1 MPSSSILDVELAHFP
16 KFEREDGTLFVM
28 ETNTGKAITFI
39 RTFVVKGQLG
49 ALRGQHAH
57 HLCRQL
63 FVCLNGICQV
73 TVDDGVDTRSDKLAS
88 ADTGLF
94 VPAGL
99 WTTQKYISD
108 NTILLVLCDRHYEK
122 EDYIDDRAAFLDIRG
137 VTRPS

>member
-1 MPSSSILDVELAHFP
+1 MPSNSILDVELVHFP
-16 KFEREDGTLFVM
+16 TFHREDGTLFIM
-28 ETNTGKAITFI
+28 ESNTGPAITFV
-39 RTFVVKGQLG
+39 RTFIVKGQRG

-63 FVCLNGICQV
+63 FVCLNGLCHV
-73 TVDDGVDTRSDKLAS
+73 TVDDGIDIRSDELAS

-108 NTILLVLCDRHYEK
+108 NTILLVLCDRHYEE
-122 EDYIDDRAAFLDIRG
+122 EDYIDDRATFFDIRG
-137 VTRPS
+137 VPRLP

>member
-1 MPSSSILDVELAHFP
+1 MQTSSILDVEVVRFP
-16 KFEREDGTLFVM
+16 TFKGRNGTLFVM
-28 ETNTGKAITFI
+28 EPDIGPTITFV
-39 RTFVVKGQLG
+39 RTFVVKGQRG

-63 FVCLNGICQV
+63 FVCLNGLCQV

-88 ADTGLF
+88 ADSGLF